1 VGTIKIVWSSGSLEL
16 LVHLLAHLMYL
27 TTIYREQ
34 YPSYSFQGV
43 VVLDLTRAKEIME
56 SPSIIK
62 VTYRSQDV
70 HIDQIF
76 ETTGFAKVHYENG
89 TEANAAL
96 AELQEPNQ

>member
-1 VGTIKIVWSSGSLEL
+1 
-16 LVHLLAHLMYL
+16 MYL

-34 YPSYSFQGV
+34 HPSYSRQGV

-62 VTYRSQDV
+62 VTYLGQDV
-70 HIDQIF
+70 HIGQIF
-76 ETTGFAKVHYENG
+76 ETTGFAKVHYGND
-89 TEANAAL
+89 TEVNATL